1 MVFAQIVR
9 HAPFQLTA
17 ARRRLG
23 FQVATNYAGSM
34 FQLTAARRRLES
46 CHPTLGNTQS
56 VSTHSRPKAAGWH
69 FPFSIDAVAVST
81 HSRPKAAGFILIG
94 QSLVK
99 HVSTHSRPKAADK
112 FFQ

>member
-56 VSTHSRPKAAGWH
+56 VSTHSRPKAAG
-69 FPFSIDAVAVST
+69 
-81 HSRPKAAGFILIG
+81 FILIG

-99 HVSTHSRPKAADK
+99 HVSTHSRPKAAGK